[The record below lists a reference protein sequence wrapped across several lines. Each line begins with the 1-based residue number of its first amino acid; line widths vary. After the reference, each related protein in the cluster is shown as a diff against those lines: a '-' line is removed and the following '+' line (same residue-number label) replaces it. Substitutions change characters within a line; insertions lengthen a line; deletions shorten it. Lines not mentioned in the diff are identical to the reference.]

1 MNPWWLEK
9 HSEKFRMNYI
19 HNVRVTIY
27 LRMNIAFVMSVD
39 EKKIITAHV
48 QKHFMDKPTDVIIKV
63 ETVT

>member
-9 HSEKFRMNYI
+9 HSEQFRMNYI

-39 EKKIITAHV
+39 KKKIITAHV
-48 QKHFMDKPTDVIIKV
+48 
-63 ETVT
+63 